1 MVPHFYRGS
10 TYCHTLPKV
19 WQCCWD
25 EDRNQ
30 KPTRVLNIPLV
41 ISASRTSWSPLPL
54 LGHKSTSALYETT
67 PRNFTFAWQ
76 NRYNFS
82 RKCTLLC
89 TACFK
94 VIFFT
99 GSVSFEKVFK
109 DTLSPRAPRS
119 RERPTWWLRR
129 DVRNPG
135 GGWLEDLYKLQLRG
149 THTLHKYLV
158 YKCVNIHV
166 LTRWIHIESLMFEW
180 GEDDCAD
187 E

>member
-109 DTLSPRAPRS
+109 DTQSPKSQS

-135 GGWLEDLYKLQLRG
+135 GGCWKTYINYNYGEHTHCTSTLFISVLIFMCWRG
-149 THTLHKYLV
+149 ESTL
-158 YKCVNIHV
+158 NP
-166 LTRWIHIESLMFEW
+166 
-180 GEDDCAD
+180 
-187 E
+187 